1 MTNIRLSARY
11 RDVRVNVAT
20 KKISNKNRRDI
31 NVSSSSW
38 RNPVDGWYGG
48 RRKTWQRDLISL
60 TARPETF
67 PFFEI
72 LFRGGS
78 HDSCRNNISFAAI
91 RMDFHARKTDTK
103 LHRTRKEEGT
113 GSPRPE
119 YLRVNPI
126 KEVAS
131 TKESNELSLCVEC
144 LESMTEGWQEC
155 LEMREIIGKIVLKD
169 WMKRNRGLKLDTCP
183 SIFPFLFSLFLSFI
197 QVLEDF
203 VSQASFAVPR
213 KKLKLKSVYNF
224 TYVWRIHIKYAIT
237 KKSSQIVYNSGR
249 YTLDLCHASLFISKM
264 QKYAHIR

>member
-113 GSPRPE
+113 SSPRPE

-131 TKESNELSLCVEC
+131 TKESNELSLCRMSGVDDGRMARM
-144 LESMTEGWQEC
+144 LGNARNNRKNM
-155 LEMREIIGKIVLKD
+155 D
-169 WMKRNRGLKLDTCP
+169 WMKRKRGLKLDTCP
-183 SIFPFLFSLFLSFI
+183 SIFPFLFSL
-197 QVLEDF
+197 
-203 VSQASFAVPR
+203 
-213 KKLKLKSVYNF
+213 
-224 TYVWRIHIKYAIT
+224 
-237 KKSSQIVYNSGR
+237 
-249 YTLDLCHASLFISKM
+249 SLFYPSSRGFRFASEFRRSPKET
-264 QKYAHIR
+264 

>member
-144 LESMTEGWQEC
+144 LESMTERWQEC

-169 WMKRNRGLKLDTCP
+169 WMKRKRGLKLDTCP
-183 SIFPFLFSLFLSFI
+183 SIFPFLFFSLLLLSKFSRI
-197 QVLEDF
+197 SF
-203 VSQASFAVPR
+203 RKRVSPFPER
-213 KKLKLKSVYNF
+213 NLNL
-224 TYVWRIHIKYAIT
+224 
-237 KKSSQIVYNSGR
+237 
-249 YTLDLCHASLFISKM
+249 SLFIISRMYGVYTLNTPLPKNPV
-264 QKYAHIR
+264 K